1 MNVLRNRLGFALRET
16 GQALERLGCRFQG
29 INSFEEEITR
39 IPAAVA
45 ASLKAPKVGS
55 TSWIAPSAQVSG
67 DVKVGDHSSI
77 WYSCTVRGD
86 SHPVSIGHNTNL
98 QDGVFVGS
106 MNPLSR
112 ATCVGSFVSVGH
124 GAVLQ
129 GCTVGDKA
137 LIGMNAVLQEGVTVE
152 SGSMIAAGAVIEAG
166 TTVGSGELWAGN
178 PAKKIRELKQEERD
192 YLDSLPDRYKDL
204 AGQHKEILH
213 HLQLKIDS
221 VCGTGNSH

>member
-1 MNVLRNRLGFALRET
+1 MRES

-45 ASLKAPKVGS
+45 ASLKVPQVGS

-86 SHPVSIGHNTNL
+86 THSVSIGHNTNL

-106 MNPLSR
+106 MNPLSKP
-112 ATCVGSFVSVGH
+112 TSVGSFVSVGH

-129 GCTVGDKA
+129 GCTVGDRA

-152 SGSMIAAGAVIEAG
+152 SGSMIAAGAVVEAG
-166 TTVGSGELWAGN
+166 TTVPSGELWAGN
-178 PAKKIRELKQEERD
+178 PARRVRALKQEEKD
-192 YLDSLPDRYKDL
+192 HLEALPDRYKEL
-204 AGQHKEILH
+204 AGQHKEIMQ
-213 HLQLKIDS
+213 HLQLKIAAITKTHDS
-221 VCGTGNSH
+221 H